1 MSYFQESSGL
11 NPGLSIN
18 PTIPELLQAEVQK
31 RLPGAKVEVQESG
44 RTDSLTFRASVPA
57 SYVSGDLAVE
67 HLTIPGGDL
76 GVNFAMRLVAEMQ
89 DRAIGTFGL
98 LERANEREEK
108 ARIAATLDERRRVR
122 GELDKRIELERGPH
136 ASLIRRAAL
145 EDFRRWMRET
155 Q

>member
-1 MSYFQESSGL
+1 MSYFQESNGL

-31 RLPGAKVEVQESG
+31 RLPGAKVEVQERG
-44 RTDSLTFRASVPA
+44 HTDSLSFRASVPA
-57 SYVSGDLAVE
+57 SYVTGSLTME
-67 HLTIPGGDL
+67 HFAIPGGDL

-89 DRAIGTFGL
+89 DRAIATFGL

-108 ARIAATLDERRRVR
+108 ARIDAVLTERRRVMA
-122 GELDKRIELERGPH
+122 ELEKRIELERGPH